1 MGCYT
6 NVLGMLWCRHLSKR
20 FGEFTAVDN
29 VTFEIPAGTI
39 CALLGPNGAGKSTL
53 LKMLTGLLEPTSGEA
68 SVLDKREIGVL
79 PENLGLFDDL
89 TIEEHLQL
97 TGPIYGLSSFETR
110 SRTEQ
115 LLSALGVQEGRRT
128 FLSQCS
134 HGMRKKTSLA
144 MALLP
149 NPRVLFLDEP
159 FEGIDPV
166 TAETIRLLLISI
178 ARRGV
183 TVLLSSHILSLVDRL
198 AEQIMMIRKGQLVWN
213 SAISELPRG
222 LEEHYFELVE
232 APLEQD
238 LPWLGSQAS

>member
-1 MGCYT
+1 MISCS
-6 NVLGMLWCRHLSKR
+6 HLTRR
-20 FGEFTAVDN
+20 FGEFTAVDD
-29 VTFEIPAGTI
+29 VSFEIPAGTI

-53 LKMLTGLLEPTSGEA
+53 LKMLTGLLPPTSGEA
-68 SVLDKREIGVL
+68 SVLDRRLIGVL

-89 TIEEHLQL
+89 TIEEHLEL
-97 TGPIYGLSSFETR
+97 TGPIYGLSSLETR
-110 SRTEQ
+110 ARAEQ
-115 LLSALGVQEGRRT
+115 LFRALGLTEGRRT

-166 TAETIRLLLISI
+166 TAETIRLLLMSI
-178 ARRGV
+178 AGRGM

-198 AEQIMMIRKGQLVWN
+198 AVQIMMIRAGRLVWN
-213 SAISELPRG
+213 SSISELPRA
-222 LEEHYFELVE
+222 LEEHYFDLVE
-232 APLEQD
+232 TPQTED
-238 LPWLGSQAS
+238 IPWLGSQAS